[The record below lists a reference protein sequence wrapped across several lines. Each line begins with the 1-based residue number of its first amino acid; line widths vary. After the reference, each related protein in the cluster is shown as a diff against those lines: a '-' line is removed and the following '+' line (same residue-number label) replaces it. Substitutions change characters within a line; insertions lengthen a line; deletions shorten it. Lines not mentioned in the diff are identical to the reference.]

1 MKKEPEKIGNLIL
14 DSIAKM
20 GLTARLEKQSAIVD
34 WPKIVGDVVAAESEA
49 VRIDGDILV
58 VKVHRAAWRQ
68 QLVFLKSEILSKLDE
83 KIGKDLIKDIRF
95 I

>member
-14 DSIAKM
+14 DSIAQM
-20 GLTARLEKQSAIVD
+20 GLTSRLEKQSAIID

-58 VKVHRAAWRQ
+58 VKVHRAAGDNSWF
-68 QLVFLKSEILSKLDE
+68 FLNRKYCQSWMK
-83 KIGKDLIKDIRF
+83 K
-95 I
+95 